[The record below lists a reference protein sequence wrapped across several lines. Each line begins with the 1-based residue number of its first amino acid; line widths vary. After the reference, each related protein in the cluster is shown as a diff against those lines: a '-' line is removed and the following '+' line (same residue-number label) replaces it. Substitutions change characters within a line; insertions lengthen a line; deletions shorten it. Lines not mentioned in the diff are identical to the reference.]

1 MNESR
6 RNDMGAL
13 TEVQEQPLSIGE
25 VKSRVN
31 TIQHILLE
39 VMKEGVHYGV
49 IPGTQKPSLFKAG
62 AEKIMVSFRL
72 CAEPEV
78 EDLCTPDE
86 IRYRVRTRITAANGS
101 TVGWGLGEA
110 SSNEQK
116 FRWRKA
122 LCEAEWNDTPEDRRR
137 KKWKLG
143 KWKAGRKGDPF
154 QELEVRT
161 EPADLANSVLK
172 FADKRALVGGIRT
185 TTGASDIFDQDLEDM
200 DNLPTNATPAREPIQ
215 QPRSTAP
222 AQAQGGADGAPST
235 PSPAASSPPVEGTVL
250 ITVPQSKLI
259 YAKLH
264 QAGITLDEF
273 CKEFGIEKVPQLP
286 RDLINGALEWIQG
299 MTPVA
304 GAVPPPAE

>member
-1 MNESR
+1 
-6 RNDMGAL
+6 MGAL
-13 TEVQEQPLSIGE
+13 TEVQEQPLSIAE
-25 VKSRVN
+25 VKARVN

-116 FRWRKA
+116 FHWRKA

-200 DNLPTNATPAREPIQ
+200 DNLPTNSTPAREPIQ

-222 AQAQGGADGAPST
+222 AQAQGEAAGAHSAPL
-235 PSPAASSPPVEGTVL
+235 VHMGETVL
-250 ITVPQSKLI
+250 ITVRQGGLLV
-259 YAKLH
+259 AKLNH
-264 QAGITLDEF
+264 AGITLDEF
-273 CKEFGIEKVPQLP
+273 CKQFGIEKIAELP

-304 GAVPPPAE
+304 GPVPAPAPAP

>member
-6 RNDMGAL
+6 KNDMGAL
-13 TEVQEQPLSIGE
+13 TEAQEQPLSIAE

-31 TIQHILLE
+31 TIQHILRE

-49 IPGTQKPSLFKAG
+49 IPGTQKMSLLKAG
-62 AEKIMVSFRL
+62 AEKIMVAFRL

-78 EDLCTPDE
+78 EDLCSPDE
-86 IRYRVRTRITAANGS
+86 IRYRVRERIIAANGS

-116 FRWRKA
+116 FHWRKA
-122 LCEAEWNDTPEDRRR
+122 VCEAEWNDTPEDRRR
-137 KKWKLG
+137 KKWKPG
-143 KWKAGRKGDPF
+143 KWKDGRKGGPF

-222 AQAQGGADGAPST
+222 AQAQGVATGEAAGAH
-235 PSPAASSPPVEGTVL
+235 SPPPVHMGETVL

-304 GAVPPPAE
+304 GAVPPPAP